1 LVNKKLKL
9 ESSSIEIVNPNL
21 EIAQL
26 AITFFND
33 MGKIEGR
40 IWQLIGEI
48 KGGGKKKSIPMPFS
62 YSLSFVFWL
71 FSSL

>member
-48 KGGGKKKSIPMPFS
+48 KGGKKK
-62 YSLSFVFWL
+62 VFQCH
-71 FSSL
+71 FPTH